1 MKMGGSASHFSNC
14 EKDNMKK
21 RFVSAA
27 LLVCILLSC
36 MLISSC
42 RQGSSEDPRS
52 ELQKYS
58 EYAFDYFDTV
68 TTITGYAAS
77 QAEFDAV
84 AADILK
90 QLGEYHRLFTIYH
103 RFDGLEN
110 LCTVN
115 DLVDGAHRTVTV
127 DRRIVDMLLYA
138 KEMHAKTNG
147 RVNIAM
153 GSVLSIWH
161 DYREM
166 GMSDPSTA
174 EIPPMDKLT
183 EAAAHTDINCLVIDE
198 ENATVT
204 ITDPK
209 MTLDVGAIAKGY
221 AVEMVARSLEEK
233 GITGYVINV
242 GGNVRTVGLKGDGKP
257 WTVGIENP
265 DEDAEDPYFAYLYL
279 NGQSL
284 VTSGSYQRYYVVNGK
299 RYHHI
304 IDPDTLMPEDLYL
317 SVSVVCKSSADGDAL
332 STALFCMTPE
342 DGLALIE
349 SLPGV
354 EAHWVQNDGTRH
366 TSSGWTDYTQKP

>member
-1 MKMGGSASHFSNC
+1 
-14 EKDNMKK
+14 MKK
-21 RFVSAA
+21 RLISTA
-27 LLVCILLSC
+27 LLIIMLLSC
-36 MLISSC
+36 MMISSC
-42 RQGSSEDPRS
+42 EKESEN
-52 ELQKYS
+52 ELQKFS
-58 EYAFDYFDTV
+58 EYSFDYFDTV
-68 TTITGYAAS
+68 TTITGYAATRE
-77 QAEFDAV
+77 EFNAV
-84 AADILK
+84 AADILAE
-90 QLGEYHRLFTIYH
+90 LRDYHRLFTIYH

-110 LCTVN
+110 LCTIN
-115 DLVDGAHRTVTV
+115 ELVDGAHRTVTV
-127 DRRIVDMLLYA
+127 DRRIIDMLLYA

-161 DYREM
+161 DYREL
-166 GMSDPSTA
+166 GMSDPSA
-174 EIPPMDKLT
+174 AKIPPMDKLT

-221 AVEMVARSLEEK
+221 AVEMAARSLEEK

-242 GGNVRTVGLKGDGKP
+242 GGNVRTVGLKGDGTP

-265 DEDAEDPYFAYLYL
+265 DEEAEEPYFAYLAL

-332 STALFCMTPE
+332 STALFCMTVE
-342 DGLALIE
+342 DGLSLIE

-354 EAHWVQNDGTRH
+354 EAHWVLNDGTRH
-366 TSSGWTDYTQKP
+366 TSSGWSGYVTNP

>member
-1 MKMGGSASHFSNC
+1 MKT
-14 EKDNMKK
+14 K
-21 RFVSAA
+21 
-27 LLVCILLSC
+27 LLLLLLGLC
-36 MLISSC
+36 MLLGCMSLPSC
-42 RQGSSEDPRS
+42 QREDEPVKFS
-52 ELQKYS
+52 AYS
-58 EYAFDYFDTV
+58 FDYFDTV
-68 TTITGYAAS
+68 TTITGYAES
-77 QAEFDAV
+77 QEAFDNIAGVILAE
-84 AADILK
+84 LE
-90 QLGEYHRLFTIYH
+90 EYHRLFTIYH

-115 DLVDGAHRTVTV
+115 ELVDGQHRTVTV
-127 DRRIVDMLLYA
+127 DRRIIDMLLYA

-204 ITDPK
+204 ITDPA

-221 AVEMVARSLEEK
+221 AVEMVARMLEER

-242 GGNVRTVGLKGDGKP
+242 GGNVRTVGLKGNGTP

-265 DEDAEDPYFAYLYL
+265 DEDAKDPYFAYLAL
-279 NGQSL
+279 SGQSL

-332 STALFCMTPE
+332 STALFCMSVE
-342 DGLALIE
+342 DGLALVE
-349 SLPGV
+349 SIPDV
-354 EAHWVQNDGTRH
+354 EAHWVLNDGTRH
-366 TSSGWTDYTQKP
+366 TSSGWSSYTVDP